1 MHVLSLSLAAHLG
14 TVIKRRCRAAL
25 ARLPGRRLLACRAG
39 NVAVEFGLAVP
50 VLMMMMLASVELARF
65 VILNQKLDR
74 VASSVSDLVARAETI
89 KESELQDIF
98 AAVSEVA
105 SPFDIA
111 DLGVVIVSSVTNLDG
126 SGPVIAWQRSGAG
139 SYSATSKIG
148 GEGDNANLPA
158 DFEVRNG
165 ETAIIAEVYF
175 DFAPFL
181 SELIVEP
188 RVVYHTAHFR
198 PRLGTLEEI
207 DPG

>member
-1 MHVLSLSLAAHLG
+1 DGIRDFHVTG
-14 TVIKRRCRAAL
+14 VQTCAL
-25 ARLPGRRLLACRAG
+25 PI
-39 NVAVEFGLAVP
+39 
-50 VLMMMMLASVELARF
+50 S
-65 VILNQKLDR
+65 
-74 VASSVSDLVARAETI
+74 
-89 KESELQDIF
+89 
-98 AAVSEVA
+98 
-105 SPFDIA
+105 
-111 DLGVVIVSSVTNLDG
+111 
-126 SGPVIAWQRSGAG
+126 
-139 SYSATSKIG
+139 TSKIG

-207 DPG
+207 RSEERRVGKEGETWVTPYR